1 MVSSVTI
8 PATGTMIKMGGVY
21 NAYYVAGAT
30 GNPAG
35 GTIVTL
41 NAKLGSKLGIGAGAV
56 TSLSANFGGRIG
68 PNVYYYI

>member
-1 MVSSVTI
+1 MVTSTTI

-30 GNPAG
+30 GNPAA

-41 NAKLGSKLGIGAGAV
+41 NAKLGSKIGIAAS
-56 TSLSANFGGRIG
+56 TITRLSINFGGRAG
-68 PNVYYYI
+68 TYNYYYL